1 VCVRERERETWA
13 DLYAS
18 NARGD
23 ASLHVPVLVGRHLG
37 QAEHGVLAAQAVVVR
52 LLARV
57 HATAGLA
64 ARLRRGELLE
74 PGGHDRVEF
83 LVLAPVR
90 HHFVGVG
97 AHELALE
104 TVEVRRLV
112 LAGTC
117 VRKTGRVT

>member
-1 VCVRERERETWA
+1 
-13 DLYAS
+13 
-18 NARGD
+18 
-23 ASLHVPVLVGRHLG
+23 VPVLVGRHLG

-117 VRKTGRVT
+117 VRKTG